1 MSTKTSKI
9 YAELASVLKIDCKD
23 AELSAK
29 DKEVLVEAIAGSDV
43 ENGQAGVSDAL
54 WFGLTE
60 EARSWV
66 EVGIK
71 AIGAK
76 EEIAAFADMVTPE
89 PVEET
94 TTEEA
99 PAPSR
104 PRTRAAAPVEEKE
117 TPPSLAIEEVK
128 EGGTYKVM
136 YISGDA
142 ESVYQG
148 KVEEITK
155 RSIIFEGKD
164 GAGEVAIPKRDIEEV
179 FAQSETPLEQTTPEE
194 VETTQVDEVVGT
206 EPTSLL
212 VKDAAK
218 GTCYLISAEDDPD
231 VKVEAVCIMVTGRR
245 GVFDEEPE
253 AEGVPGVRH
262 RLDLDAEIYHV
273 NGTAAT
279 VETAEKVEVKE
290 PAKPAA
296 KAKTKA
302 IPATVMVRKYVCID
316 PEITV
321 DVIQEKLEA
330 DGLKCTVNTIKNVFN
345 DTLKTLEVLKDLDAL
360 K

>member
-1 MSTKTSKI
+1 MSMRTSKI
-9 YAELASVLKIDCKD
+9 YTELSGVLKIDCKD

-29 DKEVLVEAIAGSDV
+29 EKEVLVEAIAGSDV
-43 ENGQAGVSDAL
+43 ENGQAGVSDAI

-66 EVGIK
+66 EAGIK

-76 EEIAAFADMVTPE
+76 EEITAFADMVTPE

-104 PRTRAAAPVEEKE
+104 PRARAAAPVEEKE
-117 TPPSLAIEEVK
+117 TPPSLAIEDVE

-148 KVEEITK
+148 KVEEISK

-179 FAQSETPLEQTTPEE
+179 FYIKIAPSTSLEQNTPEE

-206 EPTSLL
+206 EPPSLL

-231 VKVEAVCIMVTGRR
+231 AKVEAVCIMVTGRR
-245 GVFDEEPE
+245 GVFDE
-253 AEGVPGVRH
+253 ADDTRH

-290 PAKPAA
+290 PTKPAA

-345 DTLKTLEVLKDLDAL
+345 DTLKTLEVLKELDAL